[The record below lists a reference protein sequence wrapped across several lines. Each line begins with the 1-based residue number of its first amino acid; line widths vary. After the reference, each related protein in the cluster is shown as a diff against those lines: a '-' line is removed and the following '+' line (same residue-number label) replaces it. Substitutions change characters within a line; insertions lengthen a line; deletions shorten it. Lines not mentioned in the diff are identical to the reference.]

1 MADSSG
7 ANDISEDARLLGM
20 DDSMASRQRVHAA
33 QLAAGANFPRPP
45 PLYPAFDEAGRAR
58 ALAERAAHEL
68 NRQLH
73 DAAAAGDVVKL
84 REAIAAGADV
94 EARMRFYP
102 LGHFSGTPL
111 CSVVSADRVHAD
123 RAEKGRTACVRAL
136 LDAGASASAAVVF
149 SHHIQEMPAFAA
161 LHDAAG
167 MGLDTISRLLLD
179 AGADL
184 NAGVEMDSRMTPLNV
199 AAEDSRHRLVVLF
212 LSRGAT
218 TDGCAEDLQ
227 EFSPGY
233 LSRIARAGSFAN
245 YQKQQRAKLMAML
258 APKFSHLLPPKL
270 TSHVITFWAILGGNS
285 CRRVILCDSKALGAC
300 SLCSFVVVLGLVGG
314 ARGGDTALR
323 PSHRRRADSTS

>member
-1 MADSSG
+1 M
-7 ANDISEDARLLGM
+7 LLSAGPHVHRHL
-20 DDSMASRQRVHAA
+20 ASQAVHAPRSERSRCRA
-33 QLAAGANFPRPP
+33 CRLAHLGPQTSQLNKRGLSQHLTSTERTPFGVSATLRN
-45 PLYPAFDEAGRAR
+45 
-58 ALAERAAHEL
+58 ALAGQAAMGT
-68 NRQLH
+68 
-73 DAAAAGDVVKL
+73 AGYSHPG
-84 REAIAAGADV
+84 R
-94 EARMRFYP
+94 
-102 LGHFSGTPL
+102 
-111 CSVVSADRVHAD
+111 
-123 RAEKGRTACVRAL
+123 RTATRRWVKAQKDKYLSRKSSHPQIAQTANNGDRD

-149 SHHIQEMPAFAA
+149 SHHIQERPAFAA